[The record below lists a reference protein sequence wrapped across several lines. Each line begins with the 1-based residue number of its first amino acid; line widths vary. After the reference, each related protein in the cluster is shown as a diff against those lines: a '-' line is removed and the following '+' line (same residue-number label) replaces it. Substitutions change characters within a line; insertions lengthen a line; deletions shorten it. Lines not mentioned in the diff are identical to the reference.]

1 VSFQKPAQVEARAEL
16 LTMLGLWL
24 EAVAPEEGCALLVGI
39 RLGACWRLERLWP
52 CCNVWPDG
60 AQRNQRFAIDPREQL
75 QAQKWARG
83 LGLELLGSAH
93 SHPTTAPLPSA
104 SDRAF
109 TVPPALMLIRG
120 IRPAGERP
128 ETLCWWLDDG
138 EGPPELLPCRQP
150 AQD

>member
-1 VSFQKPAQVEARAEL
+1 VTFQKPAQVEARAEL

-24 EAVAPEEGCALLVGI
+24 EAVAPEEGCALLVGR

-52 CCNVWPDG
+52 CCNVWPELARRD
-60 AQRNQRFAIDPREQL
+60 QRFAIDPREQL

-109 TVPPALMLIRG
+109 TVAPALMLIRG
-120 IRPAGERP
+120 PSQLDQRP
-128 ETLCWWLDDG
+128 ETLCWWLEEG
-138 EGPPELLPCRQP
+138 EEPPELLPCRQLN
-150 AQD
+150 A